1 MWLIDH
7 IYQNIVKN
15 FLSFWKI
22 LSFSIMI
29 DEIEVLTFYY
39 NRIGLYFG
47 TKCYIFSNIEIQGN
61 IIFIFVLI
69 FVIHF

>member
-29 DEIEVLTFYY
+29 DEIEILTFYY
-39 NRIGLYFG
+39 DRIGLYFS
-47 TKCYIFSNIEIQGN
+47 TKC
-61 IIFIFVLI
+61 
-69 FVIHF
+69 